1 MAELN
6 LTFDLINRVSQYTGR
21 QAINRYRFLAQSSP
35 QISLSAYE
43 LALEKI
49 VHSTWDIQLYK
60 DTLLAYN
67 KIAAHNNFRLVDPDQ
82 NWLDNTQNEINHT
95 LTRLENDLK
104 NNTISCTKDGI
115 RISYQELGAHYQ
127 KVGDLSN
134 AHRAFTKAR
143 EHATTALH
151 AAQLS
156 LASLDLALD
165 AENFKLAQSHAAK
178 AQGAIDTLVGS
189 MELKAAKNKAAG
201 SSTHHSAESQDPTE
215 KDIQQWTDRVNVVNA
230 LTSLAQGDFARATTY
245 FLKLGREAGE
255 DSGRELLATTSD
267 IGIYTT
273 LCALAHFDRQ
283 QLKER
288 LIDNLEFRSVLDSEP
303 QLRQLLNLFRE
314 NKYREVFEY
323 LHTSLPI
330 YRTDLYL
337 AEQTNRLMSM
347 IQERAISQYFGSF
360 SSARMNKAS
369 EVFGWNM
376 EELEARLVESIRTGN
391 LSAKIDLANLILNQ
405 HKPPARD
412 KLLSSVLESA
422 QKIQSQ
428 SNAALFRLKLIS
440 ADLVVRDNNPS
451 NHSNV
456 VQASTPSSSS
466 EHVDRS
472 K

>member
-6 LTFDLINRVSQYTGR
+6 LTFDLINRVSQYTGLPHMWLIIILNPADILSSR

-67 KIAAHNNFRLVDPDQ
+67 KIAAHNNLP
-82 NWLDNTQNEINHT
+82 
-95 LTRLENDLK
+95 LENDLK

-115 RISYQELGAHYQ
+115 RLP
-127 KVGDLSN
+127 
-134 AHRAFTKAR
+134 RAGSPLPKSRRPIRTHIER
-143 EHATTALH
+143 SLRPENTPTALH

-456 VQASTPSSSS
+456 LQASTPSSSS